1 MSHSAMIIL
10 SALLPAAGILGLV
23 GLVAFAA
30 SKITEHQ
37 RDARRTPADQR

>member
-23 GLVAFAA
+23 AFAA
-30 SKITEHQ
+30 SKITEHH
-37 RDARRTPADQR
+37 RDANSTPADQR